1 VDLARQAEMFANR
14 VRKNFRGLHP
24 AFERRGVGAFR
35 VYDWDIPEI
44 RALADWYEGHLVV
57 AGYAREQTDAVPE
70 WLPTIARA
78 AAAALEVPDGFLHLR
93 TRRTRPK
100 AGERYSRL
108 SRTGARLEVREAPLR
123 FLVNLDDLLDTGL
136 FPDHRETR
144 ARIRAESE
152 GASFLNLFGY
162 TGTFTC
168 AAASGGARRTVTVD
182 ASAAVLRWAEDNF
195 RLNGLAGDHA
205 FVAEEARRFLE
216 RASSRP
222 ERFTL
227 CVVDPPTFSTRKD
240 APPFDVQ
247 RDHPALI
254 ESALALL
261 DPGGVLY
268 FSTSHQRFA
277 PRLSALPARE
287 VREITEETAPGD
299 YRRTPHRC
307 FRLVK

>member
-1 VDLARQAEMFANR
+1 MDVARQAEMFANR
-14 VRKNFRGLHP
+14 ARNNFPSLP
-24 AFERRGVGAFR
+24 PLFEPRGVGAFR

-57 AGYAREQTDAVPE
+57 AEYAREQTDEVPE

-78 AAAALEVPDGFLHLR
+78 AALALEVPEANLHLR
-93 TRRTRPK
+93 KRRTRPRS
-100 AGERYSRL
+100 GERYARL
-108 SRTGARLEVREAPLR
+108 SRTGTRLEVREAPLR

-136 FPDHRETR
+136 FPDHRDSR
-144 ARIRAESE
+144 ARIRSESA

-182 ASAAVLRWAEDNF
+182 ASATVLGWAEDNL
-195 RLNGLAGDHA
+195 RLNGLAGDHS
-205 FVAEEARRFLE
+205 FVAEDARRFLE
-216 RASSRP
+216 RARSRP
-222 ERFTL
+222 ERFGL
-227 CVVDPPTFSTRKD
+227 CVLDPPSFSTRKN

-261 DPGGVLY
+261 EAGGVLY
-268 FSTSHQRFA
+268 FSTNHQRFQ
-277 PRLSALPARE
+277 PRLSGLPARE
-287 VREITEETAPGD
+287 VREITGETVPRD
-299 YRRTPHRC
+299 YRRTPHRA